1 MQIRFLHISDIH
13 CGYSNYGVNQMREK
27 LAPQLLK
34 FTQDKGQTID
44 YLFITGDLK
53 YGPTCKEG
61 YPPEALAFVREIQS
75 SFGIKPDHTFV
86 VPGNHD
92 VKRGDMRT
100 AAINGIKADY
110 RSHIGNISD
119 DHLMMLDM
127 TQREYH
133 SLYQEICGNSCHGNH
148 FFVDLGP
155 VNVIHLNT
163 ALICGSD
170 GEDGSLI
177 VGTTMLRDSLN
188 GMDTS
193 KPAIALAHH
202 SFDCLT
208 QEEQVK
214 LERLLKEKNSLVY
227 LCGHKHV
234 NRFQQIA
241 SEVKDKPMWEIL
253 CGTNMDSAPNVEQTE
268 MSVYVGT
275 LDTNGSCGYIDA
287 YKWSRRNEE
296 WMPDS
301 EFSRRECGCL
311 DGRFYFPSREVNLS
325 IEASDRYLDYLRRTY
340 TDIQLDG
347 LPADGHVGS
356 RRFPLDSLYVP
367 ARFRRRI
374 TENTAFAGAIT
385 AELTPQTTEP
395 CAAPFE
401 TKSHAV
407 VLAGPG
413 CGKTTYMKKVISDH
427 ISGICDD
434 GLYPVLIRC
443 RSLNDRLD
451 LSITGILRDLPLGA
465 EFPTSPSL
473 HQAFSDMVCAKLQLG
488 GILLL
493 IDGLDEISDGRKR
506 SQFIQQLEAFRC
518 TYPQNCILVTSRFAG
533 YDDYTGSG
541 LSEFEVLELDD
552 FSEDDIRSLCVN
564 WHHAVVN
571 NTRETTNKAL
581 ELANAIIDHDRIKSL
596 AKNPLLLTTLLLVQR
611 RVGRLPTKRAAL
623 YDEAIKVLL
632 ETWNQEGHAPLDLDL
647 STCKLAYIA
656 YRMSCR
662 GINQII
668 REELLEYLYDAKSD
682 ISRKLSYDII
692 SPEDFLKRTEQRSSI
707 LIRVGFKTDEQTGK
721 LHEIYEFQHLTFQEY
736 LTAVAVKEKY
746 YPGAGRRDRAID
758 ILNNPVGLNAFDS
771 EPHKH
776 EVILLTAAMAGWE
789 TADDIAQHLIGKLCT
804 IGNDPAINHPLPKLG
819 IQLLLDEAEL
829 EETTTNA
836 LLQELASVPS
846 IYFSYLL
853 DTKLKNAAASFLID
867 MADRHIGDYSLLG
880 LTFTL
885 TFAQTLSNK
894 NFPAPLLCELA
905 QRWRTNPTLSK
916 STSAFLALVI
926 SLSTFRPPVT
936 EEMLELLSVMDQ
948 SKFNRITM
956 YNHFDDNIDPNGTS
970 RTYFTNL
977 LHQLDKYQD
986 RFSEINDLTEAK
998 Q

>member
-133 SLYQEICGNSCHGNH
+133 SLYQEICGNSCRGNH

-214 LERLLKEKNSLVY
+214 LERLLKEKNALMY

-385 AELTPQTTEP
+385 AESTPQTTEP

-427 ISGICDD
+427 VSGTCAD
-434 GLYPVLIRC
+434 GLYPLLIRC
-443 RSLNDRLD
+443 RSLNERAD
-451 LSITGILRDLPLGA
+451 LSIMGILQDQPATA
-465 EFPTSPSL
+465 EFPIDPAL
-473 HQAFSDMVCAKLQLG
+473 RQAFCDMVCATLQLG
-488 GILLL
+488 GVLLL
-493 IDGLDEISDGRKR
+493 IDGLDEISDGGKR
-506 SQFIQQLEAFRC
+506 SQFIQQLDTFSS
-518 TYPQNCILVTSRFAG
+518 TYSQNRILVTSRFAG
-533 YDDYTGSG
+533 YDDYTKSG
-541 LSEFEVLELDD
+541 LSGFEVLEIDD
-552 FSEDDIRSLCVN
+552 FTDEDIQGLCVN
-564 WHHAVVN
+564 WHHAVIN
-571 NTRETTNKAL
+571 NTEETTARAL
-581 ELANAIIDHDRIKSL
+581 DLAKTIINHNRIKSL

-623 YDEAIKVLL
+623 YEEAIKVLL
-632 ETWNQEGHAPLDLDL
+632 ETWNQEGHAPMDLDL
-647 STCKLAYIA
+647 SICKLAYIA

-662 GINQII
+662 GINQIT
-668 REELLEYLYDAKSD
+668 REELLEYLYDARTD
-682 ISRKLSYDII
+682 VSRKLSYDSI

-707 LIRVGFKTDEQTGK
+707 LIRVGFKTDESTGK

-746 YPGAGRRDRAID
+746 YPGAGRSDRAID
-758 ILNNPVGLNAFDS
+758 VLKNPDGLNAFD
-771 EPHKH
+771 PVHMKN
-776 EVILLTAAMAGWE
+776 EVVLLTAAMIGWDAE
-789 TADDIAQHLIGKLCT
+789 DIAQFLTEQLQGDRNEQVSSFKIAW
-804 IGNDPAINHPLPKLG
+804 ISVD
-819 IQLLLDEAEL
+819 LLLDEIEL
-829 EETTTNA
+829 EKDTLYKLMCAIYKAKPLRYLELYQTDLRELAADIAMAKNQKESELFQFVYAPWWRMSFDDCNA
-836 LLQELASVPS
+836 LAERFNKRDRNLDDTIMSIIFTYNILLQHPTINEGLLLLLATF
-846 IYFSYLL
+846 YRGFSAAITKN
-853 DTKLKNAAASFLID
+853 DTP
-867 MADRHIGDYSLLG
+867 YS
-880 LTFTL
+880 
-885 TFAQTLSNK
+885 K
-894 NFPAPLLCELA
+894 
-905 QRWRTNPTLSK
+905 
-916 STSAFLALVI
+916 
-926 SLSTFRPPVT
+926 
-936 EEMLELLSVMDQ
+936 ELLSRLEEYHAQ
-948 SKFNRITM
+948 
-956 YNHFDDNIDPNGTS
+956 HP
-970 RTYFTNL
+970 
-977 LHQLDKYQD
+977 
-986 RFSEINDLTEAK
+986 EIEDLTKAKEATIYERLL
-998 Q
+998 QRTEHH